1 MSDIYNAAYDAIRL
15 EISNLANQIN
25 IVAQDFSL
33 AAYEQKRPSVLYKP
47 NIYIDGDLWCA
58 LYGENL
64 QDGVAGFGE
73 TPEKAMI
80 DFDINWLNG
89 KTRLNHDH

>member
-33 AAYEQKRPSVLYKP
+33 AAYEHKRPSVLYKP
-47 NIYIDGDLWCA
+47 SIYIDGDLWCA

-80 DFDINWLNG
+80 DFDINWLNR
-89 KTRLNHDH
+89 KPRLNHDH